1 MAQVTPRLPNL
12 LVTAPPT
19 GHFVQALELAVA
31 CLSFDFVGTSVEDWA
46 EDVATLQIPGAW
58 RSLLEDLTTL
68 QLFTDYYFA
77 STPPLSPIALECL
90 VRCASVRRS
99 LFGSE
104 ETRVAFLAA
113 LMNVTLR
120 VLQSQQGLEH
130 QENYHEFCRC
140 ASYGHARLV
149 CTSHAVRV
157 SWHVLWGRRCGMA
170 LCRRAESPVVCSAWH
185 AHECFT

>member
-1 MAQVTPRLPNL
+1 M
-12 LVTAPPT
+12 
-19 GHFVQALELAVA
+19 
-31 CLSFDFVGTSVEDWA
+31 
-46 EDVATLQIPGAW
+46 
-58 RSLLEDLTTL
+58 

-77 STPPLSPIALECL
+77 SAPPLSPIALECL

-120 VLQSQQGLEH
+120 VLQTRHGLEH

-140 ASYGHARLV
+140 G
-149 CTSHAVRV
+149 RV
-157 SWHVLWGRRCGMA
+157 SCISCMHGDTCRCGR
-170 LCRRAESPVVCSAWH
+170 LCCGGPLSHRRGVVVSVGVCGCAREGLCCRLLRNAMCRGGRGAWT
-185 AHECFT
+185 ASV

>member
-1 MAQVTPRLPNL
+1 MNRWQLVDARPRRV
-12 LVTAPPT
+12 LVQATLHRAML
-19 GHFVQALELAVA
+19 QALELSVA

-58 RSLLEDLTTL
+58 RSLLEDLATL
-68 QLFTDYYFA
+68 QLFTDYYFSSA
-77 STPPLSPIALECL
+77 PPLSPIALECL

-120 VLQSQQGLEH
+120 VLQSRQGLEH
-130 QENYHEFCRC
+130 QENYHEFCRW
-140 ASYGHARLV
+140 ASLPA
-149 CTSHAVRV
+149 CQST
-157 SWHVLWGRRCGMA
+157 
-170 LCRRAESPVVCSAWH
+170 PVI
-185 AHECFT
+185 

>member
-1 MAQVTPRLPNL
+1 M
-12 LVTAPPT
+12 
-19 GHFVQALELAVA
+19 
-31 CLSFDFVGTSVEDWA
+31 
-46 EDVATLQIPGAW
+46 
-58 RSLLEDLTTL
+58 

-77 STPPLSPIALECL
+77 SAPPLSPIALECL

-120 VLQSQQGLEH
+120 VLQSRHGLEH

-140 ASYGHARLV
+140 ASHPQ
-149 CTSHAVRV
+149 H
-157 SWHVLWGRRCGMA
+157 
-170 LCRRAESPVVCSAWH
+170 ESA
-185 AHECFT
+185 A